1 MKKAISAILVLVV
14 LFATLPAPI
23 QAAQPNENSPQYVT
37 AYDAT
42 TRLVIDDAGNA
53 TITVRLFGKS
63 GVTNIT
69 VTTYL
74 EQKIGSA
81 WYRARVNPWVY
92 ETSNSFCAAVFNG
105 HVNNSGTYRARSIFT
120 VTGTTTETITV
131 ISESIY

>member
-14 LFATLPAPI
+14 LCAALPAPI
-23 QAAQPNENSPQYVT
+23 QAAQPDEVSPRYVT
-37 AYDAT
+37 ADYTTTDLTIDA
-42 TRLVIDDAGNA
+42 AGNVSVNVA
-53 TITVRLFGKS
+53 LRGKS

-92 ETSNSFCAAVFNG
+92 ETSNSVCAATFSG
-105 HVNNSGTYRARSIFT
+105 HVNNSGTYRARSVFT
-120 VTGTTTETITV
+120 VTGTTTETITE
-131 ISESIY
+131 ISEYIY